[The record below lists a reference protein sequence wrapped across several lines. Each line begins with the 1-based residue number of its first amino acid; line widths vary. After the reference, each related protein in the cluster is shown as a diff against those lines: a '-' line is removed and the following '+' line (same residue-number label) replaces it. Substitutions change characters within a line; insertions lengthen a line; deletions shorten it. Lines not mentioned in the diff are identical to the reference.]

1 MTTGN
6 EHLLDLLKQAGDDE
20 ASLDLKILKEEFS
33 DEALEEAVKRRALG
47 EPLAYILG
55 YRHFY
60 KECYKVAPGVLI
72 PRADTEIVVECVTK
86 FLGINKMA
94 MGDILKMPEYGKE
107 LSDIKFADLCTG
119 TGCIGISIAN
129 EIVRSGGKVAGYLI
143 DISDTAIGI
152 SSSNVE
158 SQALRPGDIKVIKH
172 DVLASCPELEKL
184 DFIVSNPPYITNKE
198 MDELDSVVKDHEPD
212 LALRAGDTGLDFY
225 GPILNIAK
233 SLLKDG
239 GALIVEHGY
248 GQGDAVRTIFD
259 KGGLKNCMT
268 IKDYGGNPRVTV
280 GIKQGSNPIK

>member
-1 MTTGN
+1 MTTGKDQ
-6 EHLLDLLKQAGDDE
+6 LLELLKGAGDEE
-20 ASLDLKILKEEFS
+20 ALLDLKILEEEF
-33 DEALEEAVKRRALG
+33 EGNALEEAVKRRACG

-72 PRADTEIVVECVTK
+72 PRADTEIVVESAAK

-94 MGDILKMPEYGKE
+94 TGDVLNVPEYGKD
-107 LSDIKFADLCTG
+107 LSDIRFADFCTG

-129 EIVRSGGKVAGYLI
+129 EIVRSGGRAEGVLV

-152 SSSNVE
+152 STSNVQ
-158 SQALRPGDIKVIKH
+158 SQALKPEDIKVIKH
-172 DVLASCPELEKL
+172 DVLSSCPELEKL

-225 GPILNIAK
+225 APLLNIAK
-233 SLLKDG
+233 TLLKDG

-248 GQGDAVRTIFD
+248 EQGDAVRAIFEQ
-259 KGGLKNCMT
+259 GGLKNCMT
-268 IKDYGGNPRVTV
+268 IRDYGGNQRVTV
-280 GIKQGSNPIK
+280 GIK

>member
-1 MTTGN
+1 MITGKDQ
-6 EHLLDLLKQAGDDE
+6 LLELLKGAGDEE
-20 ASLDLKILKEEFS
+20 ALLDLKILEEEF
-33 DEALEEAVKRRALG
+33 EGNALEEAVKRRACG

-72 PRADTEIVVECVTK
+72 PRADTEIVVESAAK

-94 MGDILKMPEYGKE
+94 AGDVLNVPEYGKD
-107 LSDIKFADLCTG
+107 LSDIRFADFCTG

-129 EIVRSGGKVAGYLI
+129 EIVRSGGRAEGVLV

-152 SSSNVE
+152 STSNVQ
-158 SQALRPGDIKVIKH
+158 SQALKPEDIKVIKH
-172 DVLASCPELEKL
+172 DVLSSCPELEKL

-225 GPILNIAK
+225 APLLNIAK
-233 SLLKDG
+233 ALLKDG

-248 GQGDAVRTIFD
+248 EQGDAVRAIFEQ
-259 KGGLKNCMT
+259 GGLENCMT
-268 IKDYGGNPRVTV
+268 IRDYGGNQRVTV
-280 GIKQGSNPIK
+280 GIK

>member
-6 EHLLDLLKQAGDDE
+6 EHLLDLLEQSGDDE
-20 ASLDLKILKEEFS
+20 ASLDLKILEEEFS
-33 DEALEEAVKRRALG
+33 NEALEEAVKRRALG

-60 KECYKVAPGVLI
+60 KGCYKVAPGVLI
-72 PRADTEIVVECVTK
+72 PRADTEIVVETALK

-94 MGDILKMPEYGKE
+94 MGDVLNVPEYGKQ

-129 EIVRSGGKVAGYLI
+129 EIVRAGGKASGYLI

-152 SSSNVE
+152 SSDNVK
-158 SQALRPGDIKVIKH
+158 SQAVRPEDIKIIKH
-172 DVLASCPELEKL
+172 DVLGSCPELEKL

-239 GALIVEHGY
+239 GALIVEHGCE
-248 GQGDAVRTIFD
+248 QGDAVRAIFEQ
-259 KGGLKNCMT
+259 GGLKNCMT
-268 IKDYGGNPRVTV
+268 IKDYGGNDRVTV
-280 GIKQGSNPIK
+280 GIK

>member
-1 MTTGN
+1 MITGKDQ
-6 EHLLDLLKQAGDDE
+6 LLELLKGSGDEE
-20 ASLDLKILKEEFS
+20 ALLDLKILEEEF
-33 DEALEEAVKRRALG
+33 EGNAVEEAVKRRACG

-72 PRADTEIVVECVTK
+72 PRADTEIVVESAAK

-94 MGDILKMPEYGKE
+94 TGDVLNVPEYGKD
-107 LSDIKFADLCTG
+107 LTDIRFADLCTG

-129 EIVRSGGKVAGYLI
+129 EIVRAGGRAFSYLI

-152 SSSNVE
+152 STSNVQ
-158 SQALRPGDIKVIKH
+158 SQALKPEDIKVIKH
-172 DVLASCPELEKL
+172 DVLGSCPKLEKL

-225 GPILNIAK
+225 VPLLNIAK
-233 SLLKDG
+233 VLLKDG

-248 GQGDAVRTIFD
+248 EQGDAVRAVFEQ
-259 KGGLKNCMT
+259 GGLKNCMT
-268 IKDYGGNPRVTV
+268 IRDYGGNQRVTV
-280 GIKQGSNPIK
+280 GIK

>member
-6 EHLLDLLKQAGDDE
+6 EHLLDLLKQSGDDE
-20 ASLDLKILKEEFS
+20 ASLDLKILEEEFK
-33 DEALEEAVKRRALG
+33 DEALIEAVKRRALG

-55 YRHFY
+55 DRHFY

-72 PRADTEIVVECVTK
+72 PRADTEIVVETAAK

-94 MGDILKMPEYGKE
+94 TGDVLNVTEYGRE

-129 EIVRSGGKVAGYLI
+129 EIVRSGGKATGYLV
-143 DISDTAIGI
+143 DISDTATGI
-152 SSSNVE
+152 STDNVKT
-158 SQALRPGDIKVIKH
+158 QALKPEDIKVKKH
-172 DVLASCPELEKL
+172 DVLGSCPELEKL

-198 MDELDSVVKDHEPD
+198 MDELESVVKDHEPD

-225 GPILNIAK
+225 GPLLNIAK
-233 SLLKDG
+233 ALLKDG

-248 GQGDAVRTIFD
+248 EQGDAVRSIFEQ
-259 KGGLKNCMT
+259 GGMKNCMT
-268 IKDYGGNPRVTV
+268 IRDYGGNQRVTV
-280 GIKQGSNPIK
+280 GIK

>member
-1 MTTGN
+1 MTTGK
-6 EHLLDLLKQAGDDE
+6 DLLSLLKESGDEE
-20 ASLDLKILKEEFS
+20 ALLDLKILEEEF
-33 DEALEEAVKRRALG
+33 EGNALEEAVKRRACG

-72 PRADTEIVVECVTK
+72 PRADTEIVVESALK
-86 FLGINKMA
+86 FLEINKMA
-94 MGDILKMPEYGKE
+94 TGDVLNVPEYGRD
-107 LSDIKFADLCTG
+107 LSDIRFADLCTG

-129 EIVRSGGKVAGYLI
+129 EIVRNGGRATGYLV

-152 SSSNVE
+152 STSNVE
-158 SQALRPGDIKVIKH
+158 SQALSPENIKVIKH
-172 DVLASCPELEKL
+172 DVLDSCPALEKL

-198 MDELDSVVKDHEPD
+198 MDELDIVVKDHEPD

-248 GQGDAVRTIFD
+248 EQGDAVREIFEQ
-259 KGGLKNCMT
+259 GRLKNCMT
-268 IKDYGGNPRVTV
+268 IRDYGGNQRVTV
-280 GIKQGSNPIK
+280 GIK

>member
-1 MTTGN
+1 MITGKDQLL
-6 EHLLDLLKQAGDDE
+6 ELLKGSGDEEALLDI
-20 ASLDLKILKEEFS
+20 KILEEEF
-33 DEALEEAVKRRALG
+33 EGNALEEAVKRRACG

-72 PRADTEIVVECVTK
+72 PRADTEIVVESAAK
-86 FLGINKMA
+86 FLGINKMET
-94 MGDILKMPEYGKE
+94 GDVLNVPEYGND
-107 LSDIKFADLCTG
+107 LTDIRFADLCTG

-129 EIVRSGGKVAGYLI
+129 EIVRSGGRAEGVLV

-152 SSSNVE
+152 SASNVE
-158 SQALRPGDIKVIKH
+158 SQALKPEDIKVIKH
-172 DVLASCPELEKL
+172 DVLGSCPKLEKL

-225 GPILNIAK
+225 APLLNIAK
-233 SLLKDG
+233 ALLKDG

-248 GQGDAVRTIFD
+248 EQGDAVRAIFEQ
-259 KGGLKNCMT
+259 GGLKNCMT
-268 IKDYGGNPRVTV
+268 IKDYGGNQRVTV
-280 GIKQGSNPIK
+280 GIK

>member
-6 EHLLDLLKQAGDDE
+6 EHLLDLLKQSGDDE
-20 ASLDLKILKEEFS
+20 ASLDLKILEEEFK
-33 DEALEEAVKRRALG
+33 DEALIEAVKRRALG

-72 PRADTEIVVECVTK
+72 PRADTGIVVETAAK

-94 MGDILKMPEYGKE
+94 TGDVLNVTEYGRE

-129 EIVRSGGKVAGYLI
+129 EIVRSGGKATGYLV
-143 DISDTAIGI
+143 DISDTATGI
-152 SSSNVE
+152 STDNVKT
-158 SQALRPGDIKVIKH
+158 QALKPEDIKVMKH
-172 DVLASCPELEKL
+172 DVLGSCPELEKL

-198 MDELDSVVKDHEPD
+198 MDELESVVKDHEPD

-225 GPILNIAK
+225 GPLLNIAK
-233 SLLKDG
+233 ALLKDG

-248 GQGDAVRTIFD
+248 EQGDAVRSIFEQ
-259 KGGLKNCMT
+259 GGMKNCMT
-268 IKDYGGNPRVTV
+268 IRDYGGNQRVTV
-280 GIKQGSNPIK
+280 GIK

>member
-6 EHLLDLLKQAGDDE
+6 EHLLDLLKQSGDDE
-20 ASLDLKILKEEFS
+20 ASLDLKILEEEFS
-33 DEALEEAVKRRALG
+33 DEALIEAVKRRALG

-72 PRADTEIVVECVTK
+72 PRADTEIVVETATK

-94 MGDILKMPEYGKE
+94 MGDVLNMPEYGKA
-107 LSDIKFADLCTG
+107 LADIRFADFCTG

-129 EIVRSGGKVAGYLI
+129 EIVRAGGKAAGYLV

-152 SSSNVE
+152 SSDNVK
-158 SQALRPGDIKVIKH
+158 SQALEPEDIKVIKH
-172 DVLASCPELEKL
+172 DVLGTVPELEKL

-198 MDELDSVVKDHEPD
+198 MDELESVVKDHEPD
-212 LALRAGDTGLDFY
+212 LALRAGDTGLGFY
-225 GPILNIAK
+225 GPLLNIAK
-233 SLLKDG
+233 ALLKDG

-248 GQGDAVRTIFD
+248 EQGDAVRGIFEQ
-259 KGGLKNCMT
+259 GGLKKCMT
-268 IKDYGGNPRVTV
+268 IRDFGGNQRVTV
-280 GIKQGSNPIK
+280 GIN

>member
-1 MTTGN
+1 MITGKDQ
-6 EHLLDLLKQAGDDE
+6 LLELLKGSGDEE
-20 ASLDLKILKEEFS
+20 ALLDLKILEEEF
-33 DEALEEAVKRRALG
+33 EGNAVEEAVKRRACG

-72 PRADTEIVVECVTK
+72 PRADTEIVVESAAK

-94 MGDILKMPEYGKE
+94 TGDVLNVPEYGKD
-107 LSDIKFADLCTG
+107 LTDIRFADLCTG

-129 EIVRSGGKVAGYLI
+129 EIVRAGGRAFSYLI

-152 SSSNVE
+152 STSNVQ
-158 SQALRPGDIKVIKH
+158 SQALKPEDIKVIKH
-172 DVLASCPELEKL
+172 DVLGSCPKLEKL

-225 GPILNIAK
+225 APLLNIAK
-233 SLLKDG
+233 ALLKDG

-248 GQGDAVRTIFD
+248 EQGDAVRAIFEQ
-259 KGGLKNCMT
+259 GGLKNCMT
-268 IKDYGGNPRVTV
+268 IKDYGGNQRVTV
-280 GIKQGSNPIK
+280 GIK

>member
-6 EHLLDLLKQAGDDE
+6 AQFLELLKGSGDEE
-20 ASLDLKILKEEFS
+20 ALLDLKILEEEF
-33 DEALEEAVKRRALG
+33 EGNALEEAVKRRADG

-72 PRADTEIVVECVTK
+72 PRADTEIVVESAAK

-94 MGDILKMPEYGKE
+94 AGDVLNVPEYGKA
-107 LSDIKFADLCTG
+107 LSDIRFADLCTG

-129 EIVRSGGKVAGYLI
+129 EIVRAGGGVTGYLI

-152 SSSNVE
+152 STENVQ
-158 SQALRPGDIKVIKH
+158 SQAVRPETLKVIKH
-172 DVLASCPELEKL
+172 DVLGSVPELGAL

-233 SLLKDG
+233 ALLKDG

-248 GQGDAVRTIFD
+248 EQGDSVRRIFEQ
-259 KGGLKNCMT
+259 GGLKNCMT
-268 IKDYGGNPRVTV
+268 IRDYGGNQRVTV
-280 GIKQGSNPIK
+280 GIK

>member
-6 EHLLDLLKQAGDDE
+6 DQFLELLKGSGDEE
-20 ASLDLKILKEEFS
+20 ALLDLKILEEEF
-33 DEALEEAVKRRALG
+33 EGNALEEAVKRRADG

-72 PRADTEIVVECVTK
+72 PRADTEIVVESAAK

-94 MGDILKMPEYGKE
+94 AGDVLNVPEYGKA
-107 LSDIKFADLCTG
+107 LSDIRFADLCTG
-119 TGCIGISIAN
+119 TGCIGISVAN
-129 EIVRSGGKVAGYLI
+129 EIVRAGGGVTGYLI

-152 SSSNVE
+152 STENVQ
-158 SQALRPGDIKVIKH
+158 SQAVRPETLKVIKH
-172 DVLASCPELEKL
+172 DVLGSVPELGAL

-198 MDELDSVVKDHEPD
+198 MDELDSGVKDHEPD

-233 SLLKDG
+233 ALLKDG

-248 GQGDAVRTIFD
+248 EQGDSVRRIFEQ
-259 KGGLKNCMT
+259 GGLKNCMT
-268 IKDYGGNPRVTV
+268 IRDYGGNQRVTV
-280 GIKQGSNPIK
+280 GIK